1 MIFQNDYVSKFND
14 FGLLEMS
21 NKRCI
26 EIVLRRL
33 PYFIIHAANVD
44 FVEMDRWSYQVYLSL
59 PFFLFVIYS
68 ENVKI
73 SGTHFQ
79 L

>member
-1 MIFQNDYVSKFND
+1 M
-14 FGLLEMS
+14 
-21 NKRCI
+21 
-26 EIVLRRL
+26 
-33 PYFIIHAANVD
+33 D